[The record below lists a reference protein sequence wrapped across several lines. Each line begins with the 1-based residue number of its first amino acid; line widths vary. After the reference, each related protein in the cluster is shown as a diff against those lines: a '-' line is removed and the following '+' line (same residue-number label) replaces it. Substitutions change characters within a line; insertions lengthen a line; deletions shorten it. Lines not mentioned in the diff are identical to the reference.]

1 MTRVPARGTM
11 DDMTTASYVRHL
23 DAALVGPR
31 RSKRELLR
39 EAGDHL
45 EDATEAYCAAGYD
58 ADAARAMAVAD
69 FGTVEEIAP
78 SFQTT
83 LAVASSRR
91 TAWMLFGV
99 LAIQPFLWDGPLGPN
114 HPDPEGLFYA
124 ILDSAVEYGGGLM
137 ILASVTLLVLTGI
150 GNRWFAAGRGI
161 AKVTS
166 ITAITSAVSIKLTG
180 IAMVLLSG
188 GLDEPGV
195 LVLLAVFI
203 IVPMSVTASHARRTL
218 AAC

>member
-1 MTRVPARGTM
+1 MTGAPARATM

-31 RSKRELLR
+31 RPKRDLVR

-45 EDATEAYCAAGYD
+45 EDATEAYRAAGYD
-58 ADAARAMAVAD
+58 PDTAQEMAVAD

-91 TAWMLFGV
+91 TAWLLFAALGM
-99 LAIQPFLWDGPLGPN
+99 QPFLWDGPLGPN
-114 HPDPEGLFYA
+114 EPDPDGLFYA
-124 ILDSAVEYGGGLM
+124 ILDVAVEFGGGLM
-137 ILASVTLLVLTGI
+137 ILTSLCLLVATGI

-161 AKVTS
+161 ARLTS
-166 ITAITSAVSIKLTG
+166 FTTIGAAVSIKLSA
-180 IAMVLLSG
+180 IAMVLLSSG
-188 GLDEPGV
+188 ADPRLW
-195 LVLLAVFI
+195 LMFAAFI
-203 IVPMSVTASHARRTL
+203 VVPMSVAGASARRTL
-218 AAC
+218 ATC